1 MDEIMDTK
9 VVQMK
14 FDNSQFRAGVQD
26 TIKQLEQLDNSLELQ
41 GASTGLDKVSKASK
55 DTASSLTAVSDA
67 TQEVQRHFSAL
78 EIVGITVMMRLT
90 NAALTYG
97 SRMANNLWSK
107 TFGQIIS
114 GGKARSQNI
123 ANAKFQ
129 LEGLGVAW
137 KEIGEDINYG
147 VKDTAYG
154 LDEAAKAAAQM
165 VASMDLANGYTEQQS
180 AQMRIALRAISGVA
194 AMTNSSYSEIADVF
208 TTVSSNGKLMTMQL
222 RQLAARG
229 LNASATI
236 AKYYREIVGEANMT
250 EEAINQMVTRG
261 EIDFRRF
268 ADAMDW
274 AFGKHAK
281 EANKTFQGALSNV
294 RAALSRIGAK
304 FAEPVYENL
313 RKIFNGLIP
322 LINNINTALDP
333 VVEAFTSIVN
343 TGGDFLSK
351 FLDLT
356 DLARFFG
363 QTILNIYGYIRPII
377 IAFFEVFAQ
386 YLPYIERGS
395 RSMGDFAKQFALSG
409 EQATKV
415 RDVFRSVFG
424 IIDLFIHVAISAFK
438 ILKTIGKGL
447 ITTFT
452 SLSGS
457 MEPPLDILYNINT
470 GLQRLLNIA
479 VNFIQARLEKT
490 FEAIANAL
498 KLVNW
503 EKILNVVGNVVVV
516 LAVAWQLL
524 LKLIELVIEG
534 FKRLIPMLQI
544 AAVLLGSFVASAVQ
558 GLMVVAGLIS
568 NIFGRGKEL
577 VTNIIVRAQGLSN
590 TSGIFNAGEAV
601 QEMGDSTSNLNDSLS
616 EATEEIDELND
627 RLDITEKNA
636 RRAGKSVDDLRKSSE
651 RLTKGG
657 LRPKREDADAI
668 DPMDVGA
675 QVASEALNGHNLKDR
690 IVNNTVKMGFF
701 ETLASYFISDK
712 FTAVHTVAKSI
723 DDFFETIYLFIKD
736 ATSSFTDK
744 ISELFEMFGI
754 TNFKTFIGAMVFW
767 GPIIGA
773 IAIISRV
780 LYSVFGILDLVG
792 NIGRAIGRSSWALV
806 FNQLA
811 KLITAMTLPIL
822 AISGLV
828 AVIATVSYLADDVEK
843 IKDIFDLILNFVKD
857 IANTIKEVLVYVVV
871 IYGIYALV
879 DLITTVHR
887 VLSKVAP
894 RSSIMDRVSNLV
906 KALALLMASVAGSLY
921 VLTRAAEAPNF
932 DKAISVLASFGTA
945 LLAFITIISVISYE
959 MSSATNTIK
968 ITWKE
973 IQVNS
978 TVWANSI
985 MGICIGISVMLAT
998 MLAAVYLVSQI
1009 EDKEALEFGQKVVG
1023 TAMAAILIFV
1033 GALVAYCKLLKPTS
1047 SISEAAGRE
1056 MEGMAKAVANVAK
1069 VIRALGFALI
1079 EVAAA
1084 LWIVSKIDFPDDAR
1098 VLNTFMLI
1106 SGVIGLLTLIASVVT
1121 PLITK
1126 GIGHDRTLGAIGAM
1140 GGMALMVTALGG
1152 MLLALA
1158 ASMKML
1164 DGIDINPRVQGT
1176 LIAITSIVMVL
1187 GAVITGLMSFF
1198 HAGVSTLAA
1207 LTGLTFVF
1215 AALSGMFLALGH
1227 TIKVIGESIPTNKLS
1242 LVAGIL
1248 ISIVSVVS
1256 AISLVLG
1263 ILGAI
1268 PEVNIGVMA
1277 VLAII
1282 GVVFVALGVMFELIG
1297 DAAKKIGDGAQ
1308 NLVDA
1313 IRAFIAIPWS
1323 EGIDSAKDM
1332 GKFIKTVNKQLKHIN
1347 LFTLIGLT
1355 SFSYICKQI
1364 AKSIDAMRG
1373 IDEEASASAAT
1384 AISVFVETLAESKDA
1399 IDATVKIAG
1408 DFAKIAWL
1416 IALGSAG
1423 LLVSSVLL
1431 DGVVIALGLF
1441 VIAMELYG
1449 ARIEPAAQMFVDA
1462 IVAISEKLNENQET
1476 LKSGV
1481 RNLISFSGGVFISGG
1496 LLAAGTWFFVLAA
1509 GFMAQAGATLVDAF
1523 ASFAAAFIYIG
1534 ALIQTYSSYLK
1545 MATGAIIGFALG
1557 ANVAGVLFALV
1568 GLEFFAS
1575 AVLFGTGLEYFAE
1588 CVYNATVYFNSA
1600 LEQIRIF
1607 INGLSELEDEINEL
1621 IQNSETLQLIGSVL
1635 SPLASL
1641 MYWEGYDLATD
1652 VADGYIDAS
1661 NERHDEVVA
1670 AWEGTVDDTL
1680 TAGEQTA
1687 EVNSPSKRTYRL
1699 GGYIVQGLVDGM
1711 KANESLAINS
1721 GISIANAVISGL
1733 ETIDDQIR
1741 TKGEMHAKAYSEGLN
1756 SVKSGHGI
1764 YGSGK
1769 AVSGGGGGDRD
1780 SSHVGRQNDPYWQQR
1795 QEELE
1800 ESFDQSEAAAEGA
1813 QATTQAYTSE
1823 MENGL
1828 NRSGNVITN
1837 ALGRFR
1843 SLFGLDMTGEGQ
1855 STVGTWFNSLLS
1867 NLGIDTEGIKD
1878 KVFSLGTVIG
1888 TLFGDGIGKAV
1899 ERACRA
1905 IAEMTASNLNQVQQE
1920 ALDKIDALGG
1930 NTAAMLGT
1938 YYGSTESNRIVIEH
1952 DAMRTW
1958 RESFGGILDS
1968 LPSIDDILDFSIPGG
1983 SSYTPTTTS
1992 DMAAAISG
2000 SSGAGSGINDQSKA
2014 ASIGGGVGNT
2024 ITNSNNTYNFYQ
2036 NNYSPEPL
2044 NRSAIYQQTRQQLNG
2059 FYTYVKEKNLSY

>member
-41 GASTGLDKVSKASK
+41 GASTGLDNVSKASK
-55 DTASSLTAVSDA
+55 NTAKSLTAVSDA

-194 AMTNSSYSEIADVF
+194 AMTNSSYSDIADVF

-229 LNASATI
+229 LNASAVL
-236 AKYYREIVGEANMT
+236 AKAMNKT
-250 EEAINQMVTRG
+250 EEEINNMVTQG
-261 EIDFRRF
+261 KINFQEF
-268 ADAMDW
+268 AKAMDD
-274 AFGKHAK
+274 AFGAHAK

-322 LINNINTALDP
+322 LINNINKALDP
-333 VVEAFTSIVN
+333 VAEAFTSIVN

-386 YLPYIERGS
+386 YLPYVERGS

-457 MEPPLDILYNINT
+457 MEPSLDILYNINT

-479 VNFIQARLEKT
+479 VNFIQAKLEKT
-490 FEAIANAL
+490 FEALANAL

-503 EKILNVVGNVVVV
+503 EKILNVVGNIVVV
-516 LAVAWQLL
+516 LAIAWQLL

-534 FKRLIPMLQI
+534 FKRLIPMLQV
-544 AAVLLGSFVASAVQ
+544 AAVLLGGFITSAIQ
-558 GLMVVAGLIS
+558 GFMVVAGLIS
-568 NIFGRGKEL
+568 SIFGRGKEL
-577 VTNIIVRAQGLSN
+577 VTNIIVRTQGMSN
-590 TSGIFNAGEAV
+590 TAGIFNAGEAV
-601 QEMGDSTSNLNDSLS
+601 QEMGDSTENLNDSLTETI
-616 EATEEIDELND
+616 EAIDEVND
-627 RLDITEKNA
+627 RLETTDKNFRRVTKDIGDLRKEAGELTKGRPLGGRKTNDPDSNLANAVYHGIHDLNAKPIGSGSKNA
-636 RRAGKSVDDLRKSSE
+636 R
-651 RLTKGG
+651 
-657 LRPKREDADAI
+657 
-668 DPMDVGA
+668 
-675 QVASEALNGHNLKDR
+675 Q
-690 IVNNTVKMGFF
+690 MGFF
-701 ETLASYFISDK
+701 ETLASWFVSDK
-712 FTAVHTVAKSI
+712 LTAVHEVAKEI
-723 DDFFETIYLFIKD
+723 DDFFFTIGTYIEYHF
-736 ATSSFTDK
+736 TSLTDK
-744 ISELFEMFGI
+744 IKEIPAMLGI
-754 TNFKTFIGAMVFW
+754 HDMKSFIGFATTF

-806 FNQLA
+806 INQLA
-811 KLITAMTLPIL
+811 KLITAMTLPII
-822 AISGLV
+822 AITGLV
-828 AVIATVSYLADDVEK
+828 ALIASISYFVDDVSK
-843 IKDIFDLILNFVKD
+843 IQQVFDIILNFVVDVSEK
-857 IANTIKEVLVYVVV
+857 IKQVLGYIIV
-871 IYGIYALV
+871 IYGMFALV
-879 DLITTVHR
+879 NLFATLADWMRLLHHKSPKTSVMERVTNLIKSFAI
-887 VLSKVAP
+887 LIAS
-894 RSSIMDRVSNLV
+894 
-906 KALALLMASVAGSLY
+906 LAGAVYLL
-921 VLTRAAEAPNF
+921 TIAADSANF
-932 DKAISVLASFGTA
+932 DKATKVLLDFTVYV
-945 LLAFITIISVISYE
+945 LLFVGIIAAIGYKME
-959 MSSATNTIK
+959 SATNTVK
-968 ITWKE
+968 ITWKGIE
-973 IQVNS
+973 MNS
-978 TVWANSI
+978 TVWANSV
-985 MGICIGISVMLAT
+985 MGICIGIAT
-998 MLAAVYLVSQI
+998 MLAVITGAIYLISRV
-1009 EDKEALEFGQKVVG
+1009 EDMTALE
-1023 TAMAAILIFV
+1023 TARNFITGIMGGILLFL
-1033 GALVAYCKLLKPTS
+1033 GALTLYCKLLTPKSTG
-1047 SISEAAGRE
+1047 ISEAAGRE
-1056 MEGMAKAVANVAK
+1056 MNGMAKAVANVAK

-1084 LWIVSKIDFPDDAR
+1084 LWIVSKIEMPTETRMLD
-1098 VLNTFMLI
+1098 TFIAI
-1106 SGVIGLLTLIASVVT
+1106 SAVIGILTLIVSVLV

-1126 GIGHDRTLGAIGAM
+1126 GIGHDRTTGAIGAM
-1140 GGMALMVTALGG
+1140 GGMALMVTAFGG

-1158 ASMKML
+1158 ASIKML

-1176 LIAITSIVMVL
+1176 LIAITSIVMAL
-1187 GAVITGLMSFF
+1187 GAVIAGLMSFF
-1198 HAGVSTLAA
+1198 HAGLST
-1207 LTGLTFVF
+1207 F
-1215 AALSGMFLALGH
+1215 AALSGLSLVFVALGGMFLMLGNA
-1227 TIKVIGESIPTNKLS
+1227 IKIIAESIPINKLS

-1256 AISLVLG
+1256 GISLVLG

-1277 VLAII
+1277 ILAII
-1282 GVVFVALGVMFELIG
+1282 GAVFIALGVMFELLG
-1297 DAAKKIGDGAQ
+1297 NAAKKIGDGAQ

-1313 IRAFIAIPWS
+1313 IKAFIAIPWS
-1323 EGIDSAKDM
+1323 EGIDSAKNM
-1332 GKFIKTVNKQLKHIN
+1332 GKFIKTVNKQLRNIN

-1364 AKSIDAMRG
+1364 ANSINAMRG
-1373 IDEEASASAAT
+1373 IDEEASASAAA

-1431 DGVVIALGLF
+1431 DGVMIALGLF

-1449 ARIEPAAQMFVDA
+1449 ARIEPAAQMFVQA
-1462 IVAISEKLNENQET
+1462 IVSVSETLNENEET
-1476 LKSGV
+1476 LKKGV
-1481 RNLISFSGGVFISGG
+1481 RNLISFSAGVFISGG

-1509 GFMAQAGATLVDAF
+1509 GFMAEAGATLSDAF
-1523 ASFAAAFIYIG
+1523 ASFAAAFIYVG
-1534 ALIQTYSSYLK
+1534 ALIQTYSSYLN
-1545 MATGAIIGFALG
+1545 MATKAIIGFALG
-1557 ANVAGVLFALV
+1557 ANVAGILFALV

-1575 AVLFGTGLEYFAE
+1575 AVLFGSGLEYFAQS
-1588 CVYNATVYFNSA
+1588 VYNASVYFNLA
-1600 LEQIRIF
+1600 LAQIQEF
-1607 INGLSELEDEINEL
+1607 INGLAGLEEQVIET
-1621 IQNSETLQLIGSVL
+1621 IQNSPTARTIFSILTPIGEAMFS
-1635 SPLASL
+1635 
-1641 MYWEGYDLATD
+1641 EGYDFAED
-1652 VADGYIDAS
+1652 CADGWINGWSA
-1661 NERHDEVVA
+1661 NHDEVVEAIEEPISDGLEA
-1670 AWEGTVDDTL
+1670 AE
-1680 TAGEQTA
+1680 AEA
-1687 EVNSPSKRTYRL
+1687 EVKSPSKRTYRL
-1699 GGYIVQGLVDGM
+1699 GNYIVQGLANGITSNKEVVINAAKSLSDELLSTLDTMGKEVEERGNKMSERYANVM
-1711 KANESLAINS
+1711 K
-1721 GISIANAVISGL
+1721 GV
-1733 ETIDDQIR
+1733 
-1741 TKGEMHAKAYSEGLN
+1741 
-1756 SVKSGHGI
+1756 
-1764 YGSGK
+1764 
-1769 AVSGGGGGDRD
+1769 GGGGGGAVGRGTHEG
-1780 SSHVGRQNDPYWQQR
+1780 SIGTGRQNNQYAEQVQQEN
-1795 QEELE
+1795 EEMA

-1813 QATTQAYTSE
+1813 AATTQTYE
-1823 MENGL
+1823 
-1828 NRSGNVITN
+1828 SGMQSGISRAGSTVSG
-1837 ALGRFR
+1837 ALDWFG
-1843 SLFGLDMTGEGQ
+1843 SLFHLNMGQAGENTI
-1855 STVGTWFNSLLS
+1855 SSWFSSLLS
-1867 NLGIDTEGIKD
+1867 SLGINAEGIKD
-1878 KVFSLGTVIG
+1878 KVFSLGTILG

-1905 IAEMTASNLNQVQQE
+1905 IAEMTSTNLSQAQE
-1920 ALDKIDALGG
+1920 DYLATLPPGIAETVR
-1930 NTAAMLGT
+1930 NSMVTT
-1938 YYGSTESNRIVIEH
+1938 NRIDTEH
-1952 DAMRTW
+1952 SLMKSW
-1958 RESFGGILDS
+1958 RDTFGGMLDS
-1968 LPSIDDILDFSIPGG
+1968 LPSIDDILDFSVPGG

-1992 DMAAAISG
+1992 DMASAIAG